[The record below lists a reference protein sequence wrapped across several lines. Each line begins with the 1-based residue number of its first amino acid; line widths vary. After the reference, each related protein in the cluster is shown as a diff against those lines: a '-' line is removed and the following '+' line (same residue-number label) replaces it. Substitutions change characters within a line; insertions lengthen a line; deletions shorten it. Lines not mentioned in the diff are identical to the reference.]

1 MSEVIGLPADPEF
14 RPGRNGDVRDSEA
27 DIRLAGELL
36 GYQVVVPF
44 MDGLRATLES
54 SAHRTVGAR

>member
-1 MSEVIGLPADPEF
+1 
-14 RPGRNGDVRDSEA
+14 VRDSEA

-36 GYQVVVPF
+36 GYKVVVPF